1 MSAMRGRYHGHGR
14 IRYGGWAYGR
24 PGQRYLVE
32 VEVLV
37 YLVSEE
43 GSVKELSCEE

>member
-1 MSAMRGRYHGHGR
+1 MSEMRERYHGHGR
-14 IRYGGWAYGR
+14 IRYGGWAFGR
-24 PGQRYLVE
+24 SDCKRLEG

-43 GSVKELSCEE
+43 GSVKEASCEE

>member
-1 MSAMRGRYHGHGR
+1 MRGKYHDHGR
-14 IRYGGWAYGR
+14 IRYGGWAFGR
-24 PGQRYLVE
+24 SNWKRLVG

-43 GSVKELSCEE
+43 GSVKEPSCEE